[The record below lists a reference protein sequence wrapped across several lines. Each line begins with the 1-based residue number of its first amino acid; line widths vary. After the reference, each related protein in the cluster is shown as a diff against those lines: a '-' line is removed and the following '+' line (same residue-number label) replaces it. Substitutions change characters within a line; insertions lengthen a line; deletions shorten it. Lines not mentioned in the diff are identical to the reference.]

1 MRIQEINCEQS
12 LQAII
17 SLSIMKSKILPNCL
31 KGKYEYRLENL
42 EFNISN
48 TLFMV
53 SGAKRVKSDAQ
64 GPGLFYGSWAMILDI
79 SINLYFN
86 RVTQTVNQYCLVL
99 SRGAL
104 INNTSSSIC
113 MYLQKRYSVQYFY
126 IESMKNGLRVRLL
139 RLGLALHD
147 CRFSN

>member
-48 TLFMV
+48 ILFMV

-64 GPGLFYGSWAMILDI
+64 GPVLFYGSWAMILDI

-86 RVTQTVNQYCLVL
+86 RVTQTVSQYCLVL

-113 MYLQKRYSVQYFY
+113 MYLQKRYSV
-126 IESMKNGLRVRLL
+126 
-139 RLGLALHD
+139 
-147 CRFSN
+147 